1 MNFWGFN
8 GGLTNLFG
16 RENGGTGVS
25 GSLTPLMSDSPAGTV
40 NDASIGGGLNA
51 KGTLP
56 SVEGGSTVDAKPGDT
71 TNVMNNNKVTE
82 AERKK
87 MSAFIGSL
95 ASIINS
101 KRDSVNKPSVVIYP
115 LSSYSG
121 PVSFLGMR
129 R

>member
-8 GGLTNLFG
+8 GGFTNLFG

-25 GSLTPLMSDSPAGTV
+25 GSLTPLMSESPAASV
-40 NDASIGGGLNA
+40 NDASIGGGLNG

-95 ASIINS
+95 ASIIGS
-101 KRDSVNKPSVVIYP
+101 KANDRKPSVVIYP